1 MKRVRRAAWG
11 TRTLTYVLL
20 PVIVAAASV
29 LGYFLWQT
37 WSRHARLG
45 EETIVEST
53 LLLVR
58 EKVDSVEQAI
68 IAADN
73 AVFARIDL
81 SEPARI
87 EAEWRTLGP
96 VIAPSVESVIVLDDS
111 GQVLAHATSA
121 DAEAARQFERVF
133 LDRIVPSMELERQT
147 PGRLKHL
154 HADFAQRNYLISYKA
169 VSFRGSRYYV
179 VAHHGT
185 AYFAR
190 RHFPQLFATEEAK
203 RHYNIVDDQN
213 RRIYGR
219 DLTRAG
225 DYLVGLRFP
234 TTLYAWRLQVA
245 PKQAPELETQGR
257 FRRIGET
264 VLIGSSFATIML
276 GVVFLL
282 YATSKERKLNELKSE
297 FIANVSH
304 ELKTP
309 LSVVRM
315 FGEMLLT
322 NRVRTDAKK
331 KEYLEIICRESERL
345 TALIENVLDFSALER
360 GKQKYDLRPGD
371 LREVIG
377 RAIETFRYRVEQHGV
392 EVETRFAE
400 SVPTVDIDEQSI
412 VLAVINLLDNAVK
425 YGDRTAVEV
434 HVVARPR
441 WVEVRVRD
449 HGPGIPEDSLRRVF
463 DRFYRGKRDA
473 STRGSGIGLALVKHI
488 AEAHGGR
495 AWAENAKDGGAIVCF
510 SVPAPERGRAP
521 AAEAEPVPARDS
533 PS

>member
-1 MKRVRRAAWG
+1 MRRSARPLPGSRA
-11 TRTLTYVLL
+11 LQIVLL
-20 PVIVAAASV
+20 PAFVVAACI
-29 LGYFLWQT
+29 LGYFLWET

-58 EKVDSVEQAI
+58 EKVDSVEQGI
-68 IAADN
+68 ISADN
-73 AVFARIDL
+73 AVFALVDL
-81 SEPARI
+81 AEPGRI
-87 EAEWRTLGP
+87 EAEWPALGAI
-96 VIAPSVESVIVLDDS
+96 VAPSVRAVLVLDDS
-111 GQVLAHATSA
+111 GQVLAHATSDDRTA
-121 DAEAARQFERVF
+121 TRQFRRVF
-133 LDRIVPSMELERQT
+133 LDRIVPRMELERQ
-147 PGRLKHL
+147 PLDRLKHL
-154 HADFAQRNYLISYKA
+154 HANFAAKNYLISYKA
-169 VSFRGSRYYV
+169 ASFRGSRYYV
-179 VAHHGT
+179 VAYHDTDH
-185 AYFAR
+185 FVR
-190 RHFPQLFATEEAK
+190 ELFPQLFATEDAK
-203 RHYNIVDDQN
+203 SHYNVVDDEN

-234 TTLYAWRLQVA
+234 TTLYGWRLQVA
-245 PKQAPELETQGR
+245 PKQAPELESQGR

-264 VLIGSSFATIML
+264 VLIASSFAIILL
-276 GVVFLL
+276 GVFFLL

-315 FGEMLLT
+315 FGEMLLS
-322 NRVRTDAKK
+322 NRVRSEDKK
-331 KEYLEIICRESERL
+331 REYLEIICRESERL

-360 GKQKYDLRPGD
+360 GKQKYALRPGD
-371 LREVIG
+371 LRDVIG
-377 RAIETFRYRVEQHGV
+377 RALDTFRYRVEQQGV
-392 EVETRFAE
+392 EVTARFADDLP
-400 SVPTVDIDEQSI
+400 VVDFDEQSI

-425 YGDRTAVEV
+425 YGGQTAVEV
-434 HVVARPR
+434 DVIGRPR

-449 HGPGIPEDSLRRVF
+449 HGPGIPEDARKRIF
-463 DRFYRGKRDA
+463 ERFYRGARDA

-495 AWAENAKDGGAIVCF
+495 AWAENASDGGAIVCF
-510 SVPAPERGRAP
+510 SVPVAEGRRTTTRGP
-521 AAEAEPVPARDS
+521 DPVPAPET